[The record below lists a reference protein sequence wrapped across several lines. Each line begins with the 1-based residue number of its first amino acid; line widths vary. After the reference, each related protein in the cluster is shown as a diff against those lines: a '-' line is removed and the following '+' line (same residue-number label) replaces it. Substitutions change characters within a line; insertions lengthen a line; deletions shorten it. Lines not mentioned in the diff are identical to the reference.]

1 VADQSETSPRIQVGD
16 TVAYSQGF
24 LDRQNRY
31 PTNMPTAQGKV
42 KALHHIESGM
52 ILADIEWN
60 KRDLPKRVN
69 IKNLTK
75 TEDAA
80 FGK

>member
-1 VADQSETSPRIQVGD
+1 VCELPEMPHGIKIGD
-16 TVAYSQGF
+16 TIAYSQSF

-42 KALHHIESGM
+42 KALHKIQSGT

-60 KRDLPKRVN
+60 KRDLPKRVDV
-69 IKNLTK
+69 KNLTK
-75 TEDAA
+75 IKDAA
-80 FGK
+80 FGN